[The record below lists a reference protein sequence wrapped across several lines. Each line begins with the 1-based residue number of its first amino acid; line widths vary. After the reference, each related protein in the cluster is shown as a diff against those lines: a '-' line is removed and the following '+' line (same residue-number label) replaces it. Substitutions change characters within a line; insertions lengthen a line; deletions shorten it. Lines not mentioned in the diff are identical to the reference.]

1 MAILLKQINGG
12 LSFLRTR
19 LLAKQGQESSKL
31 KASTLVEVL
40 VASVLIL
47 IVFAIASMSLSN
59 IFKSTLKSNIHTIDT
74 HLNKL
79 QYQYQYGKIGAK
91 YQEEFQDWNIT
102 ITQETTNT
110 ISYSVIEAVQ
120 NNPTTDKTKNKKI
133 VLKKMIDE
141 KAH

>member
-1 MAILLKQINGG
+1 MAILLKQINSG
-12 LSFLRTR
+12 LSFLRTC
-19 LLAKQGQESSKL
+19 LPTKQGQESGKL

-59 IFKSTLKSNIHTIDT
+59 IFKSTLKSNTHTIDT
-74 HLNKL
+74 YLNKL
-79 QYQYQYGKIGAK
+79 QYQYQYDKISAK

-110 ISYSVIEAVQ
+110 INYSIIEAIQ
-120 NNPTTDKTKNKKI
+120 KNPATDKTKNKKR
-133 VLKKMIDE
+133 VLKKIIDE

>member
-19 LLAKQGQESSKL
+19 LPAKQGQESSKL

-59 IFKSTLKSNIHTIDT
+59 IFKSTLKSNTHTIDT

-79 QYQYQYGKIGAK
+79 QYQYQYGKIVAK

-102 ITQETTNT
+102 ITQQTINT
-110 ISYSVIEAVQ
+110 INYSIIEAIQ
-120 NNPTTDKTKNKKI
+120 KNPTTNKTKNKKR
-133 VLKKMIDE
+133 VLKKIIDE